1 MGVATV
7 EMEKVERAGT
17 YWEAGSSVSCLLVW
31 VLEGSRGGEEA
42 EIGEVI
48 YRLGKTGREEV
59 GGGAPCS
66 SVRSLGGI

>member
-7 EMEKVERAGT
+7 EMEKVERVGI
-17 YWEAGSSVSCLLVW
+17 YWEVGFLVFCLFVW
-31 VLEGSRGGEEA
+31 VLEGSRGGEEV

-48 YRLGKTGREEV
+48 YRLGKIGREEV
-59 GGGAPCS
+59 GGGVSCF